1 MVRTFDFD
9 KIVSGFS
16 GRIQDPESQRRMVL
30 CVVCVALL
38 LDNMLYMVIVP
49 IIPDYL
55 QTMSGLGHEEVLWI
69 NATHSKRISM
79 LSDNFT
85 ATSGQYQLR
94 WLVHES
100 DTKIGTLFAFKAIVQ
115 LLFNPV
121 SGTIIDRIGYDL
133 PMMFG
138 LCVIFVSTSMFA
150 FGSSYGVLFLA
161 RGLQGVGSAFAD
173 TAGLAM
179 IADRYTVEAERTKA
193 LGIALA
199 FISFGSLVA
208 PPFGGILYQFFGK
221 ELPFISL
228 AFVALFDGFL
238 LMIIMQPVRIERTV
252 LKAEGNLPKGTP
264 IHRLLLDPYI
274 AICAGC
280 LTIANV
286 SLAFLEPTISNW
298 MSETMHATNAQEGLV
313 WLPAFLPHLAGVI
326 TTVKLAAKYPKFQWL
341 MAAVGLAIEGMSCF
355 LIPFCTN
362 FLALMIPISIL
373 CYGIALVDTAIL
385 PTMGFLVDTRHV
397 SVYGSVY
404 AIADLSYS
412 VAYALGPIVAGEL
425 VQAIKFLGLNI
436 VMTLVTLI
444 YVPVLYLLRGCYLEN
459 EITAAS
465 RDLRRR
471 STFSADSKRY
481 SVSATT
487 DALGI
492 TEGTD
497 QPIYPGYEQQEL
509 EDRTTK
515 HMHPQKTV
523 TFGRSSHDSYEGYND
538 MPDEFNAKHDGYGYG

>member
-1 MVRTFDFD
+1 MVRIFDFA
-9 KIVSGFS
+9 KFVSGFS
-16 GRIQDPESQRRMVL
+16 GRIENPESQRRMVL

-55 QTMSGLGHEEVLWI
+55 QTMSGLGHEEVMWI
-69 NATHSKRISM
+69 NATHSKRISVK
-79 LSDNFT
+79 SENFT

-94 WLVHES
+94 WLVHAS
-100 DTKIGTLFAFKAIVQ
+100 DAKIGTLFAFKAIIQ
-115 LLFNPV
+115 LLCNPI
-121 SGTIIDRIGYDL
+121 SGTVIDRIGYDL

-150 FGSSYGVLFLA
+150 FGSSFGVLFLA
-161 RGLQGVGSAFAD
+161 RGLQGAGSAFAD

-179 IADRYTVEAERTKA
+179 IADRYTIEAERTQA

-252 LKAEGNLPKGTP
+252 LRAEGNLPRGTP

-286 SLAFLEPTISNW
+286 SLAFLEPTISTW
-298 MSETMHATNAQEGLV
+298 MSATMNATNAQEGLV

-326 TTVKLAAKYPKFQWL
+326 TTVKLAAKYPKYQWL
-341 MAAVGLAIEGMSCF
+341 MAAVGLAIEGVSCF
-355 LIPFCTN
+355 FIPFCTN
-362 FLALMIPISIL
+362 FVTLMIPISVL

-412 VAYALGPIVAGEL
+412 IAYALGPIVAGEL
-425 VQAIKFLGLNI
+425 VQAIKFMGLNI

-444 YVPVLYLLRGCYLEN
+444 YVPVLYMLRGCYLES

-465 RDLRRR
+465 RELRRR
-471 STFSADSKRY
+471 STFSADAKQY
-481 SVSATT
+481 SQSAAQDSLDFLDDTVKPT
-487 DALGI
+487 
-492 TEGTD
+492 
-497 QPIYPGYEQQEL
+497 YPGYEQQEPL
-509 EDRTTK
+509 ERASK
-515 HMHPQKTV
+515 HIGSQKTV
-523 TFGRSSHDSYEGYND
+523 SFGDPNQASYDGYND